1 MRLLDCRST
10 FGFDKRERKKIHIQ
24 KKSYRWLGV
33 LAKKDEKNAKS
44 KKWIAP
50 KSVNRMKHTYNSLKT
65 TETR

>member
-33 LAKKDEKNAKS
+33 LAKKNMKKMQSQKNGLHQS
-44 KKWIAP
+44 QSI
-50 KSVNRMKHTYNSLKT
+50 
-65 TETR
+65 E